1 MAMHVHGLILAAG
14 LSSRMGD
21 FKPLMPLCGKTVIEN
36 SIDSMLLS
44 GVERVVVVTG
54 HRAQELE
61 KVIHSRYLGETV
73 ICTRNADY
81 ATTDM
86 MASIKIGLEAMPDCD
101 AFFLLPGDMPTIQK
115 ETYLAVYQTMLQT
128 GNAIV
133 FPALCGQRKH
143 PPLISREMIGEILNY
158 QGRGGLR
165 ELWKYH
171 EDKILAV
178 PVDDEGCWTDID
190 TFEQY
195 HRCVSRY
202 QSETI
207 KS

>member
-1 MAMHVHGLILAAG
+1 MKVHGLILAAG

-54 HRAQELE
+54 HRAEELE
-61 KVIHSRYLGETV
+61 AVIHSRYLGDTV
-73 ICTRNADY
+73 ICTRNWDFAS
-81 ATTDM
+81 TDM
-86 MASIKIGLEAMPDCD
+86 LTSIKIGLRAMPECD
-101 AFFLLPGDMPTIQK
+101 AFFLLPGDMPIIQK
-115 ETYLAVYQTMLQT
+115 ETYLAVYKAMPE
-128 GNAIV
+128 GVDAIV
-133 FPALCGQRKH
+133 FPTLCGQRKH
-143 PPLISREMIGEILNY
+143 PPLIGSAVKSDILSFVG
-158 QGRGGLR
+158 QGGLR

-171 EDKILAV
+171 EDKIITV
-178 PVDDEGCWTDID
+178 PVDDVGCWTDID

-195 HRCVSRY
+195 LRCVSRY
-202 QSETI
+202 QSENI